1 MINHKSKKFFI
12 IRPSHSDAPFGAV
25 GEIGHQATV
34 GDCKMETTSSEAG
47 YLVGLE

>member
-12 IRPSHSDAPFGAV
+12 IRSSQSDAPFGLV
-25 GEIGHQATV
+25 SEIGRQATV
-34 GDCKMETTSSEAG
+34 GDRKMETTSCEAG